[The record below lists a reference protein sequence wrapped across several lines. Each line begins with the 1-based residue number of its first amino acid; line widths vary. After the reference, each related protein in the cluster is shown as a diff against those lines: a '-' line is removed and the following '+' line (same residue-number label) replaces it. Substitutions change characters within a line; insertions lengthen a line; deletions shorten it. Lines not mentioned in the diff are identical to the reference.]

1 MELKEIDMFQG
12 LNDAELKAFRKII
25 TEYDCKEKEIL
36 CKEGDPGDKMFIV
49 LSGAVEIK
57 KKMAENQA
65 ISLARLLPG
74 EVFGELSMF
83 DDTQRSATV
92 QALTSAKVLIINKK
106 DFLDLL
112 QSDAKLGLKITIW
125 LVNKTS
131 KRLRK
136 ANEIIRD
143 LTTNLFQL

>member
-1 MELKEIDMFQG
+1 MELKEISMFED
-12 LNDAELKAFRKII
+12 LTESELKSLKKIV
-25 TEYDCKEKEIL
+25 TEYECKEREIL
-36 CKEGDPGDKMFIV
+36 CKEGDPGDRMFIV
-49 LSGAVEIK
+49 TSGAVEIK

-74 EVFGELSMF
+74 EVFGELSLF
-83 DDTQRSATV
+83 DDTPRSASV
-92 QALTSAKVLIINKK
+92 QALTSARILIVKKK
-106 DFLDLL
+106 DFLNLIQADP
-112 QSDAKLGLKITIW
+112 KLGLKLTIW

-136 ANEIIRD
+136 ADEIIRD